1 MFQNNSRGNQINNQ
15 TNNVNLNAQNN
26 INYNINKESNII
38 NQKRIHNL
46 INTPNNNNKNDEI
59 IIHKNKF
66 IDYMSGNDRN
76 TLNLNNNNISLYRT
90 KFNNSEIKAFNIES
104 PYKNKTENHYNFSSE
119 RKTTPYQ
126 ITEKK
131 IIVPQKY
138 NKNTFTYI
146 NKNNRP
152 DLNLNLGDLNLTLDK
167 PPNFEYNQQMEYKK
181 KNVPY
186 KKVRVNP
193 NINNQNHLSF
203 IEGNQS
209 VIDNNLGNIGVN
221 ELNLNLEN

>member
-38 NQKRIHNL
+38 NHKRIHNL

-119 RKTTPYQ
+119 STDFGTKCSRCNK
-126 ITEKK
+126 ICIHLKK
-131 IIVPQKY
+131 FIIVQQT
-138 NKNTFTYI
+138 NIHQFC
-146 NKNNRP
+146 R
-152 DLNLNLGDLNLTLDK
+152 LNIQHRK
-167 PPNFEYNQQMEYKK
+167 
-181 KNVPY
+181 
-186 KKVRVNP
+186 
-193 NINNQNHLSF
+193 
-203 IEGNQS
+203 
-209 VIDNNLGNIGVN
+209 
-221 ELNLNLEN
+221 